1 MRNSSKKNLE
11 LVVKVRN
18 FALVQTIGSGIL
30 LVYTI
35 VLWGLP
41 VAPALA
47 VFDAVTEQF
56 LVDNKG
62 LNYVI
67 YGLTVGLCFM
77 VYILSLLF
85 MSGLTQRIIH
95 VRIPADEDKIVD
107 NLESWTTIRWAVCA
121 HLHRCTHPVLVHTI
135 PSPICNAYYRLAG
148 AKIGKG
154 VQINSINLNDPSVIT
169 VGDKVVIGGR
179 SVING
184 HLVEKGQIVL
194 ARVHL
199 KKGCLIGAGTTIQP
213 GVTIGEGAV
222 IATNGLVGKWK
233 DIPAGEVWAGLPVK
247 QIKKSSER
255 NDA

>member
-1 MRNSSKKNLE
+1 MK
-11 LVVKVRN
+11 N

-30 LVYTI
+30 LLYTI

-47 VFDAVTEQF
+47 VFDFITDLALT
-56 LVDNKG
+56 DSKG
-62 LNYVI
+62 LNYVV
-67 YGLTVGLCFM
+67 YGLTIGVCFM

-85 MSGLTQRIIH
+85 FSGMSQRIIH
-95 VRIPADEDKIVD
+95 VRIPEDKIVD
-107 NLESWTTIRWAVCA
+107 NLESWNTVRWAICA

-148 AKIGKG
+148 AKIGKK
-154 VQINSINLNDPSVIT
+154 VQINTINLNDPSAVTI
-169 VGDKVVIGGR
+169 GDNVVIGGR

-184 HLVEKGQIVL
+184 HLVEKGQLVL

-199 KKGCLIGAGTTIQP
+199 EKGCLIGAGTTIQP
-213 GVTIGEGAV
+213 GVRIGEGAV

-233 DIPAGEVWAGLPVK
+233 HIPAGEVWAGLPVK
-247 QIKKSSER
+247 QIKKSSDR
-255 NDA
+255 NSAEQ

>member
-1 MRNSSKKNLE
+1 MK
-11 LVVKVRN
+11 N
-18 FALVQTIGSGIL
+18 FALVQTIGSGVL
-30 LVYTI
+30 LIYTI

-41 VAPALA
+41 VAPAIA
-47 VFDAVTEQF
+47 VFDLVTEQF
-56 LVDNKG
+56 LTSNNAF
-62 LNYVI
+62 NYVV

-85 MSGLTQRIIH
+85 MSGMTQRIIH
-95 VRIPADEDKIVD
+95 VRIPADKDKIVD
-107 NLESWTTIRWAVCA
+107 KLESWTTVRWAVCA

-154 VQINSINLNDPSVIT
+154 VQINTINLNDPST
-169 VGDKVVIGGR
+169 VTIGDKVVIGGR

-194 ARVHL
+194 ARVKL
-199 KKGCLIGAGTTIQP
+199 EAGCLIGAGSTIQP
-213 GVTIGEGAV
+213 GVRIGKGAV

-233 DIPAGEVWAGLPVK
+233 DIPDGEVWAGLPVK
-247 QIKKSSER
+247 RIKESSKRKGIE
-255 NDA
+255 D